1 MQQSKRFH
9 TYFRSLLRPVPP
21 SLPPSIVLSLPL
33 FMSNKISAG
42 GEERLTRQTRDS
54 NGAARLMGG
63 SLPEP
68 GNVSRALAVDAL
80 LCRKKEANEV
90 SAQFFLSVS
99 LFPAA
104 RRVPICK
111 HLGPEEPLLL
121 TLSMPRVCAPL
132 GGRVPGS

>member
-1 MQQSKRFH
+1 
-9 TYFRSLLRPVPP
+9 
-21 SLPPSIVLSLPL
+21 
-33 FMSNKISAG
+33 
-42 GEERLTRQTRDS
+42 
-54 NGAARLMGG
+54 MGG

-111 HLGPEEPLLL
+111 HLGPEESLLL
-121 TLSMPRVCAPL
+121 ALSMPRVCAPL